1 MSKREV
7 IFSKWIPVDFISVV
21 MTPFSNSF
29 FNYDVMNRASSPK
42 YNFCVEI
49 SKLSML
55 FFHNSHTHQP
65 PIQFLNHRRLERFK
79 KILYI
84 SKVFGPRGG
93 GTEILTMKGEQK
105 CQI

>member
-1 MSKREV
+1 
-7 IFSKWIPVDFISVV
+7 
-21 MTPFSNSF
+21 MTSGTAS
-29 FNYDVMNRASSPK
+29 SSPK

-79 KILYI
+79 KILCI
-84 SKVFGPRGG
+84 SKVFGSRGG
-93 GTEILTMKGEQK
+93 GIEILTMTGVQK
-105 CQI
+105 CQIFANQEVEQLYIPVVHAN